1 MNFLQTTMKNMKQG
15 DNFIGIS
22 FIEDDLNNSQ
32 FIDDFNF
39 DEIIENLNQAGI
51 YTSNNQNKISS
62 QLKNLFISLISQINL
77 TQNIK
82 LILASILKQVGIN
95 DEEIYNLLGKKR
107 GGVISFSQNDYE

>member
-1 MNFLQTTMKNMKQG
+1 MFNMKQG

-62 QLKNLFISLISQINL
+62 QLKNLLFL
-77 TQNIK
+77 
-82 LILASILKQVGIN
+82 
-95 DEEIYNLLGKKR
+95 
-107 GGVISFSQNDYE
+107 